1 MCWEAERLGL
11 NTWSPNTCL
20 GIVDSIT
27 LIDLLKL
34 WVPLPDRRAAAESPH
49 EQDTLWR
56 GKLKNYTPS

>member
-1 MCWEAERLGL
+1 MLVSE
-11 NTWSPNTCL
+11 
-20 GIVDSIT
+20 IVDSIT

-34 WVPLPDRRAAAESPH
+34 WVPLPDRRAAAGIPH